1 MRGRHCIGP
10 ARACV
15 LRGAMLCAVQRALIV
30 IGGVILAV
38 GLLWPWLTKL
48 GLGRL
53 PGDIRIV
60 RDGFT
65 FYFPIVTCLLVSIAV
80 SVILWFLR
88 K

>member
-1 MRGRHCIGP
+1 
-10 ARACV
+10 
-15 LRGAMLCAVQRALIV
+15 MLCAVQRALIV